1 MLLYI
6 IKRLLSVIGTM
17 LLVSVVA
24 FLFIHLIPGEPARLL
39 AGEKAPQ
46 ETVDRITEKL
56 GLNQPLPV
64 QYFKWMGGIL
74 QGDFGESYRTGR
86 PVTEEIFESRYGNTV
101 RLALVTLV
109 WSTLVGLVIGVWA
122 GTHAGKWQDYSS
134 VTIAVAGQAVP
145 SFWIGLVLIFFLGVK
160 LKWLPISSM
169 SGDWKSL
176 IMPTI
181 TMGGGL
187 MATVARYTRSAM
199 LETLREDYTRTA
211 RAKGL
216 AENTVVW
223 KHAFRN
229 SMITVITIVG
239 VSFGDLLGG
248 SVLVE
253 EVFAYPGIGKYLV
266 DSINLRDYTAV
277 QALILL
283 ISAHYVIINL
293 LVDVL
298 YAVINP
304 EIKYN

>member
-109 WSTLVGLVIGVWA
+109 WRTLVGLVIGVWA

-145 SFWIGLVLIFFLGVK
+145 SFWIGLMLIFFLGVK

>member
-1 MLLYI
+1 
-6 IKRLLSVIGTM
+6 M

-56 GLNQPLPV
+56 GLNQPLPI

-86 PVTEEIFESRYGNTV
+86 PVTEEIFDSRYGNTV

-134 VTIAVAGQAVP
+134 VTFAVAGQAVP
-145 SFWIGLVLIFFLGVK
+145 SFWIGLMLIFFLGVK

-298 YAVINP
+298 YAVINQ
-304 EIKYN
+304 EIKNK

>member
-56 GLNQPLPV
+56 GLNQPLPI

-86 PVTEEIFESRYGNTV
+86 PVTEEIFDSRYGNTV

-145 SFWIGLVLIFFLGVK
+145 SFWIGLMLIFFLGVK

>member
-56 GLNQPLPV
+56 GLNQPLPI

-86 PVTEEIFESRYGNTV
+86 PVTEEIFDSRYGNTV

-134 VTIAVAGQAVP
+134 VTIAVAGQAVL
-145 SFWIGLVLIFFLGVK
+145 SFWIGLMLIFFLGV
-160 LKWLPISSM
+160 
-169 SGDWKSL
+169 
-176 IMPTI
+176 
-181 TMGGGL
+181 
-187 MATVARYTRSAM
+187 
-199 LETLREDYTRTA
+199 
-211 RAKGL
+211 
-216 AENTVVW
+216 
-223 KHAFRN
+223 
-229 SMITVITIVG
+229 
-239 VSFGDLLGG
+239 
-248 SVLVE
+248 
-253 EVFAYPGIGKYLV
+253 
-266 DSINLRDYTAV
+266 
-277 QALILL
+277 
-283 ISAHYVIINL
+283 
-293 LVDVL
+293 
-298 YAVINP
+298 
-304 EIKYN
+304 

>member
-1 MLLYI
+1 
-6 IKRLLSVIGTM
+6 
-17 LLVSVVA
+17 
-24 FLFIHLIPGEPARLL
+24 
-39 AGEKAPQ
+39 
-46 ETVDRITEKL
+46 
-56 GLNQPLPV
+56 
-64 QYFKWMGGIL
+64 MGGIL

-86 PVTEEIFESRYGNTV
+86 PVTEEIFDSRYGNTV

-145 SFWIGLVLIFFLGVK
+145 SFWIGLMLIFFLGVK

>member
-56 GLNQPLPV
+56 GLNQPLPI

-145 SFWIGLVLIFFLGVK
+145 SFWIGLMLIFFLGVK

>member
-145 SFWIGLVLIFFLGVK
+145 SFWIGLMLIFFLGVK

-169 SGDWKSL
+169 SGDLKSL

>member
-1 MLLYI
+1 
-6 IKRLLSVIGTM
+6 
-17 LLVSVVA
+17 
-24 FLFIHLIPGEPARLL
+24 
-39 AGEKAPQ
+39 
-46 ETVDRITEKL
+46 
-56 GLNQPLPV
+56 
-64 QYFKWMGGIL
+64 
-74 QGDFGESYRTGR
+74 
-86 PVTEEIFESRYGNTV
+86 
-101 RLALVTLV
+101 
-109 WSTLVGLVIGVWA
+109 
-122 GTHAGKWQDYSS
+122 
-134 VTIAVAGQAVP
+134 
-145 SFWIGLVLIFFLGVK
+145 
-160 LKWLPISSM
+160 
-169 SGDWKSL
+169 
-176 IMPTI
+176 
-181 TMGGGL
+181 
-187 MATVARYTRSAM
+187 M

>member
-145 SFWIGLVLIFFLGVK
+145 SFWIGLMLIFFLGVK

-211 RAKGL
+211 RANGP

>member
-145 SFWIGLVLIFFLGVK
+145 SFWIGLMLIFFLGVK

-283 ISAHYVIINL
+283 ISAHYVIINR
-293 LVDVL
+293 LVGVL
-298 YAVINP
+298 YAVIDP
-304 EIKYN
+304 EIEYN